1 MCEGIS
7 QAAVAIDALQGLHTL
22 LASRTPPAQLATFDI
37 SHLYGSHTVGACAQ
51 LSHGV
56 TALGAYSARQ
66 VEGAGPADDLAAIAE
81 TLRAR
86 LGGAGGAW
94 PDCLLVDGGKA
105 QLSAARGVLRELG
118 LEGDVAVLAL
128 AKREEELFL
137 PGAAAPLALARTSPT
152 LTLLRRQRDEAR
164 PAAPRRAPPRPAAPR
179 RAPPLR
185 ASRRASRASPR
196 PAALRRA
203 PPRPEKKM

>member
-1 MCEGIS
+1 
-7 QAAVAIDALQGLHTL
+7 
-22 LASRTPPAQLATFDI
+22 
-37 SHLYGSHTVGACAQ
+37 
-51 LSHGV
+51 
-56 TALGAYSARQ
+56 
-66 VEGAGPADDLAAIAE
+66 
-81 TLRAR
+81 
-86 LGGAGGAW
+86 
-94 PDCLLVDGGKA
+94 LLVDGGKA

-164 PAAPRRAPPRPAAPR
+164 PAAPRRAPPRPAAPH
-179 RAPPLR
+179 
-185 ASRRASRASPR
+185 RASRASPR

-203 PPRPEKKM
+203 PPRPKKKM